1 MAKDILEEIVAHKRI
16 EIEQQKAIIAPA
28 ILYSSVDTLM
38 AEDTSKHRSMR
49 ESLANSA
56 SGIIAEFKRK
66 SPSKGWIKEEGKPD
80 VIPASYSQNG
90 ASAISILTDEK
101 YFGGSLRYLR
111 TARPTVTCPILR
123 KDFIV
128 DEYQLYQAK
137 MVGADAVLL
146 IAADLTKEECK
157 TLAKKAHQLQ
167 LETLLEVHAEAEL
180 EYVGENIDMVGVN
193 NRNLGT
199 FHTDVANSYRLASL
213 LPKDYLLVSE
223 SGISN
228 PQTVRELREAGFRG
242 FLIGETFMK
251 TEDPG
256 AALSI
261 VNYQLSTVMIIKVCG
276 MREPENIRQVD
287 ELGKVDWMGFI
298 FYPPSSRHVSEVPDY
313 LPKHSKRVGVFVN
326 ATHEEIQRRQEAFGF
341 DIIQLHGNE
350 SPDFCKELHHHL
362 KAGTQLIKMIAITS
376 PEDLEKTHPYE
387 GIVDYFLFETQC
399 SGYGGSG
406 QQFDWNIL
414 QHYTGKTPFLITG
427 GIGPEDAERIKTVN
441 CQLSTVN
448 FIGIDLNSRFETAPA
463 LKDITLIDQFIKQ
476 IKA

>member
-1 MAKDILEEIVAHKRI
+1 MDILEEIVAHKRI
-16 EIEQQKAIIAPA
+16 ELAKQKEIVAPA
-28 ILYSSVDTLM
+28 TLYSNVESLLSDYPPP
-38 AEDTSKHRSMR
+38 HRSMR
-49 ESLANSA
+49 DSLASSA

-80 VIPASYSQNG
+80 VIPASYCQNG

-101 YFGGSLRYLR
+101 YFGGTLRFIR
-111 TARPTVTCPILR
+111 IARPTVTCPILR

-137 MVGADAVLL
+137 AAGADAVLL

-256 AALSI
+256 AALKEFI
-261 VNYQLSTVMIIKVCG
+261 A
-276 MREPENIRQVD
+276 QV
-287 ELGKVDWMGFI
+287 
-298 FYPPSSRHVSEVPDY
+298 
-313 LPKHSKRVGVFVN
+313 
-326 ATHEEIQRRQEAFGF
+326 
-341 DIIQLHGNE
+341 
-350 SPDFCKELHHHL
+350 
-362 KAGTQLIKMIAITS
+362 TQ
-376 PEDLEKTHPYE
+376 
-387 GIVDYFLFETQC
+387 
-399 SGYGGSG
+399 
-406 QQFDWNIL
+406 
-414 QHYTGKTPFLITG
+414 
-427 GIGPEDAERIKTVN
+427 
-441 CQLSTVN
+441 
-448 FIGIDLNSRFETAPA
+448 
-463 LKDITLIDQFIKQ
+463 
-476 IKA
+476 